1 MLTIGLRFKERKN
14 SKREK
19 GTPLHALLTV
29 ALTCWVVCKGPVAK
43 ANSNSSSSTTSKTDV
58 YDAITAQCH
67 VTSIV
72 TCQTGFILFKFYFI
86 FSFRRGRFSF
96 LWEMRSET
104 CFLLCSDDEFT
115 RRCPGIGRCKCNLDR
130 LTVVYCVQSWIHDW
144 LTDWLSLSRFLSVH
158 SFIHRSIHPFRLIL
172 GTGLW

>member
-1 MLTIGLRFKERKN
+1 MLTIGLRFKG
-14 SKREK
+14 REK
-19 GTPLHALLTV
+19 GTPLHALLPV
-29 ALTCWVVCKGPVAK
+29 ALTCWVVCKGPVAE
-43 ANSNSSSSTTSKTDV
+43 ANSNSSNSSSTTSKTDV

-72 TCQTGFILFKFYFI
+72 TCQTGFILFKIYFI

-96 LWEMRSET
+96 LWDMRSET

-115 RRCPGIGRCKCNLDR
+115 RRCPGIGRCKCNSDR
-130 LTVVYCVQSWIHDW
+130 LTVVYCVQSWVHDW
-144 LTDWLSLSRFLSVH
+144 LTDWLSLSLSIPLCSFVH
-158 SFIHRSIHPFRLIL
+158 PSIHPFRLIL